1 MAQSVDWLSAGL
13 RLQLGV
19 HRKWSSDCQ
28 TGALDPKPSF
38 RQREKI
44 VCDGWR
50 VDLRGLRSGYTFA
63 PSTAM
68 QLHSNEI
75 SDAG

>member
-28 TGALDPKPSF
+28 TGALDPKRKSTNF
-38 RQREKI
+38 RSHSSRHGFHDA
-44 VCDGWR
+44 CCRFGR
-50 VDLRGLRSGYTFA
+50 HHLR
-63 PSTAM
+63 
-68 QLHSNEI
+68 
-75 SDAG
+75 